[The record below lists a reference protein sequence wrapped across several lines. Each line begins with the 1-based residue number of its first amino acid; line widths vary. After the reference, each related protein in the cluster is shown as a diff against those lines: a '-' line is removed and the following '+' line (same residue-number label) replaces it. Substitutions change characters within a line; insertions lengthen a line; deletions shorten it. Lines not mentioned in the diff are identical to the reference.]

1 MFSNHFQYRE
11 LRHTQSSTQPT
22 APNTEDSTNIRSKT
36 RHSMFSIDLCTIRKY
51 TAAVGPAAARHY
63 QRKTLSMLPFY
74 YNTETNTATNT
85 ATNTET
91 NTATNTKTNP

>member
-11 LRHTQSSTQPT
+11 LRHTQSSTHPT

-74 YNTETNTATNT
+74 CNTATITETNT
-85 ATNTET
+85 
-91 NTATNTKTNP
+91 KINP